1 MATKQSTINL
11 SWSLDTSNLEK
22 ARSATNSL
30 KSAFESLESPLKG
43 TNSQLKCTFEILSNI
58 HDRYKRVNDIGKN
71 VVDTNKGITSSFIGI
86 IDKSKESIGQFKNIN
101 DNAKAFRSSI
111 NDSNDS
117 FKKFNHSTHQSVI
130 NTQQLRQSIKD
141 LDSVH
146 PNITPKMDKGSI
158 GGGSKMHLFG
168 GVAAGTIAGNALA
181 NTFSALTG
189 KIKEGLAAGIQ
200 YDKEQQK
207 MNATWTTLTGSAGKA
222 QDMVSTVN
230 DLSVKTGQAAGTVDE
245 LEQSFYHLHSSKTES
260 DELTKSMLNMA
271 DAVGL
276 GTPQIQAVSQDMV
289 NGLSRGKANA
299 GILNQ
304 ISQYF
309 PMFREQ
315 LAQYETQVHHGK
327 KVTVSDLMEMS
338 KKGQISAS
346 DIEKVF
352 NSLGSGKYSKAAEN
366 MLKTM
371 FGMERTIKAR
381 VPVLIGAFEKPFMT
395 AKNPIYGAISKWVSD
410 KKTEKEFTKMG
421 QATNQG
427 IITISNAFAKA
438 YNVKNGANTMDHATD
453 VIANGITKM
462 SNAIARNAPAI
473 KDFFSFTKSSGVL
486 TFKLLAE
493 TIKDVSKIALPFLQF
508 AVKHQKI
515 IVPLLAG
522 MFVTKKALGFA
533 SALKSVAKSI
543 GLVTAAEKL
552 NNKNSLLNG
561 ILGNGTV
568 TGKIANKPSKN
579 KAFSTAFDLKGSSIG
594 SNFSKSSLGTM
605 KSKPSNGMFRA
616 PGEIGAVGKYSSLRN
631 FGNKLRPSSIGRGI
645 AASHLGRGT
654 SFLGRKL
661 GITSLFGKIPNP
673 KNGIKAIGNG
683 TKSIGRKV
691 VGSRFVP
698 QILKNGA
705 LPKVGSKL
713 LGGAKAIGSKIP
725 YLDVAMA
732 GTQLIGMN
740 KKNAGG
746 KIGSAGGMLA
756 GTTGGAA
763 TGAAIGSVIPGLGT
777 GIGGLIGGAAGGI
790 GGSSIGKKIGKTIQ
804 KSLPKDAF
812 NPIVKQWNKFKNWI
826 GKSVHQVVK
835 PFTSLFSGIG
845 KLFKPVTN
853 GWNSFQKALNTKKGQ
868 ANVKMLSH
876 VFKIAITP
884 LKGLFNGIKV
894 AFKVS
899 MSVIKATAR
908 GIGSFLYTLFKGVF
922 KTVGGIFKIGADLI
936 SGKWSNLGK
945 DLKEIGSGIWDIIR
959 SPFAGIGRFFGSLWV
974 DIKHQASQGF
984 KWVKGIVAGGINDLF
999 WIINTGSKLIN
1010 KVLSYVGGSGHT
1022 IGMLKPVHFATGTRR
1037 KKINR
1042 PTYSMLNDGNDSPE
1056 TGNKEMAI
1064 LPTGHA
1070 FMPKQRNWKG
1080 VLPAGTE
1087 VMNAKETKNIMNM
1100 NGIEHFAGGTGF
1112 FGNMLNGAK
1121 NMAGSATHAVTSG
1134 IGHVT
1139 HGAEKAGKWAWD
1151 KAKDVGSAIAHP
1163 IRTIMNAFGRLPKLP
1178 PFLTDFGNGVLDKV
1192 KTMAVDFFKQ
1202 NGGGSANPGGA
1213 GVQRW
1218 KPDVAKALRMLNLST
1233 SGGMINKVLTQINT
1247 ESGGNPNAV
1256 GGTDGLADG
1265 RAMGLMQV
1273 KPGTFS
1279 AYSKPGLGGWS
1290 NGFASIF
1297 SGLNYAK
1304 HRYGPD
1310 LSFLGQGHG
1319 YATGGTPLT
1328 NHSVLVGENG
1338 PEIAEFKSP
1347 TQIHSHNASK
1357 AIAAKMNHGKN
1368 ININPKINIT
1378 INGSASK
1385 EDAKES
1391 ANNVKEQILKIMSE
1405 VLGEAELDQ
1414 AFNH

>member
-22 ARSATNSL
+22 ASSATNSL
-30 KSAFESLESPLKG
+30 KNAFENLESPLKE
-43 TNSQLKCTFEILSNI
+43 TNSQLKSTFGILSNI

-71 VVDTNKGITSSFIGI
+71 VADTNKGITSSFTGI
-86 IDKSKESIGQFKNIN
+86 IDKSKESIGQFKNMN
-101 DNAKAFRSSI
+101 DNAKVFISSI

-117 FKKFNHSTHQSVI
+117 FKKFNHSTHQSVV

-146 PNITPKMDKGSI
+146 PNISPKIDKNSI
-158 GGGSKMHLFG
+158 GSGSKMHLFG
-168 GVAAGTIAGNALA
+168 GVAAGTVVGNALT

-207 MNATWTTLTGSAGKA
+207 MNATWTTLTGNAGKA

-299 GILNQ
+299 GMLNQ

-352 NSLGSGKYSKAAEN
+352 NSLGSGKYNKAAEN

-543 GLVTAAEKL
+543 GLVTAAEKVNSRYSIM
-552 NNKNSLLNG
+552 NNL
-561 ILGNGTV
+561 LGNGTV
-568 TGKIANKPSKN
+568 TGKIANRSSKN
-579 KAFSTAFDLKGSSIG
+579 KAFSTAFDLKGSKVG

-616 PGEIGAVGKYSSLRN
+616 PGEIGAVGKYSKLGN
-631 FGNKLRPSSIGRGI
+631 FGKKIASTGLMTKLSGIG
-645 AASHLGRGT
+645 S
-654 SFLGRKL
+654 
-661 GITSLFGKIPNP
+661 
-673 KNGIKAIGNG
+673 
-683 TKSIGRKV
+683 
-691 VGSRFVP
+691 
-698 QILKNGA
+698 
-705 LPKVGSKL
+705 KVGSSKL
-713 LGGAKAIGSKIP
+713 LSGLKAVGSKIP

-746 KIGSAGGMLA
+746 EIGSAGGMLA
-756 GTTGGAA
+756 GTAGGAA

-790 GGSSIGKKIGKTIQ
+790 GGSSIGKKIGRTIQ
-804 KSLPKDAF
+804 KSLPKGAF
-812 NPIVKQWNKFKNWI
+812 NPIVKQWNRFKNWI
-826 GKSVHQVVK
+826 GKSVHQIVK

-845 KLFKPVTN
+845 KLFKPVTK

-868 ANVKMLSH
+868 SNVKMLSH

-984 KWVKGIVAGGINDLF
+984 K
-999 WIINTGSKLIN
+999 
-1010 KVLSYVGGSGHT
+1010 
-1022 IGMLKPVHFATGTRR
+1022 
-1037 KKINR
+1037 
-1042 PTYSMLNDGNDSPE
+1042 
-1056 TGNKEMAI
+1056 
-1064 LPTGHA
+1064 
-1070 FMPKQRNWKG
+1070 
-1080 VLPAGTE
+1080 
-1087 VMNAKETKNIMNM
+1087 
-1100 NGIEHFAGGTGF
+1100 
-1112 FGNMLNGAK
+1112 
-1121 NMAGSATHAVTSG
+1121 
-1134 IGHVT
+1134 
-1139 HGAEKAGKWAWD
+1139 
-1151 KAKDVGSAIAHP
+1151 
-1163 IRTIMNAFGRLPKLP
+1163 
-1178 PFLTDFGNGVLDKV
+1178 
-1192 KTMAVDFFKQ
+1192 
-1202 NGGGSANPGGA
+1202 
-1213 GVQRW
+1213 
-1218 KPDVAKALRMLNLST
+1218 
-1233 SGGMINKVLTQINT
+1233 
-1247 ESGGNPNAV
+1247 
-1256 GGTDGLADG
+1256 
-1265 RAMGLMQV
+1265 
-1273 KPGTFS
+1273 
-1279 AYSKPGLGGWS
+1279 
-1290 NGFASIF
+1290 
-1297 SGLNYAK
+1297 
-1304 HRYGPD
+1304 
-1310 LSFLGQGHG
+1310 
-1319 YATGGTPLT
+1319 
-1328 NHSVLVGENG
+1328 
-1338 PEIAEFKSP
+1338 
-1347 TQIHSHNASK
+1347 
-1357 AIAAKMNHGKN
+1357 
-1368 ININPKINIT
+1368 
-1378 INGSASK
+1378 
-1385 EDAKES
+1385 
-1391 ANNVKEQILKIMSE
+1391 
-1405 VLGEAELDQ
+1405 
-1414 AFNH
+1414 